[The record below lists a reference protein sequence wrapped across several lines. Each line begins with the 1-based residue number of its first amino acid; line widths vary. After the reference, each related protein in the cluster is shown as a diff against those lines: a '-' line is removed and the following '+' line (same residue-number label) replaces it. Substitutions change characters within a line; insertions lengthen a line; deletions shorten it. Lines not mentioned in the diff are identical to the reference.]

1 MLDYSVD
8 FVCRYGEGV
17 RIGGGKISLQGEFR
31 IDVFFKMADCMFIS
45 GKWSGF
51 YPVDIGILRF

>member
-1 MLDYSVD
+1 MD

-31 IDVFFKMADCMFIS
+31 IDAFFKMADCMFIS